1 MNPDANAS
9 LANTIAVTSGRRLE
23 KLSRERGAGGRFV
36 AAARENPPRIERN
49 AMLLQPFAQALES
62 MLRVNRVPRPA
73 GERDPCVT
81 QLHEVIRHDRR
92 PHHGCRNERAAPG
105 GRLRRARRVPWE
117 AARRPRERISS
128 AISPLR
134 FRDDQPVDTPLSE
147 SIRRRCRDR
156 IYRSTPCWPASGC
169 CLVWTTPSRCQP
181 AAA

>member
-23 KLSRERGAGGRFV
+23 KLSRERGAGGCFV
-36 AAARENPPRIERN
+36 GAARENPPRIERN
-49 AMLLQPFAQALES
+49 AMLLQPLAQSLES

-73 GERDPCVT
+73 GERDPGVT
-81 QLHEVIRHDRR
+81 KLHQVIRHDHARTTVVAT
-92 PHHGCRNERAAPG
+92 NELHLVKGFVGRDEYRGKLRVDRAADQHD
-105 GRLRRARRVPWE
+105 LAAAISRRSARRH
-117 AARRPRERISS
+117 AA
-128 AISPLR
+128 L
-134 FRDDQPVDTPLSE
+134 E

-156 IYRSTPCWPASGC
+156 IDRSAPCWPASGC